1 MQRSDP
7 SDVPQ
12 IIDLEEEA
20 DARGYFARDDDDPD
34 SEDLNPR
41 RPGPGLLPVSS
52 RRR

>member
-7 SDVPQ
+7 SAVPQ

-20 DARGYFARDDDDPD
+20 DARGYFARDEDDPEA
-34 SEDLNPR
+34 EDLSPR
-41 RPGPGLLPVSS
+41 RPGSGFLPMSS